1 MPQLSRR
8 ADAMPASPI
17 RKLAP
22 LANQAKSEGVH
33 IYHLNIGQPDV
44 PSPPLFWEAI
54 ANCGLDVLEYSAS
67 DGLIELKE
75 GMAAYYEGQGID
87 VEAKHVV
94 VTTAGSE
101 ALQFAMLSC
110 LDQGDNVIVPEP
122 MYANYIGFARA
133 AQVEVKPIPTSID
146 FNFRLPTVEEFAE
159 RIDERTRAVLIC
171 NPGNPTGTIYS
182 DEQLQG
188 LRELCLE
195 HDLFLI
201 GDEVYRLFNYTQVP
215 TTSVLQLPGMDE
227 HAVMIDSVSKRFS
240 LCGARVGFL
249 VTRNEA
255 VLSGAVRMA
264 QARLSPP
271 MLEQLAVVQALET
284 PDSYFQEVREE
295 YRRRRDLLVNGL
307 RSMAGVSCPRI
318 DGAFYAMVELPVDD
332 VDKFASWLLSDF
344 RHEGSTLMIAPGSGF
359 YTNPE
364 HGRTQARIAYVLDCE
379 RLAKALEVL
388 RAALAVYP
396 GRTCDQPAAVTG

>member
-1 MPQLSRR
+1 
-8 ADAMPASPI
+8 MPASPI

-22 LANQAKSEGVH
+22 LANQAKAEGVH

-54 ANCGLDVLEYSAS
+54 ANCGLQVLEYSAS

-75 GMAAYYEGQGID
+75 GMAAYYKGQGID
-87 VEAKHVV
+87 VEAKNVV

-122 MYANYIGFARA
+122 MYANYIGFAKA

-146 FNFRLPTVEEFAE
+146 MNFRLPTVEEFAE
-159 RIDERTRAVLIC
+159 RIDDRTRAVLIC

-188 LRELCLE
+188 LRKLCLE

-201 GDEVYRLFNYTQVP
+201 GDEVYRLFNYTQTP
-215 TTSVLQLPGMDE
+215 TTSVLQLEGMEE

-255 VLSGAVRMA
+255 VLSGAVRLA

-271 MLEQLAVVQALET
+271 TLEQLAVVQALQT

-318 DGAFYAMVELPVDD
+318 DGAFYAMVELPVQD
-332 VDKFASWLLSDF
+332 VDRFAAWLLSDF

-359 YTNPE
+359 YTNGE
-364 HGRTQARIAYVLDCE
+364 HGKTQARIAYVLDCE
-379 RLAKALEVL
+379 RLAKALQVL
-388 RAALAVYP
+388 RAALTIYP
-396 GRTCDQPAAVTG
+396 ERTCDQPVAVTG